1 MSVTREIWE
10 HRDGMMAY
18 DMHVHTSAS
27 DAFTTPKA
35 LAHVLQEKQISCAV
49 TDHNVISGVK
59 KVLEYTPVIP
69 GIEVS
74 AAEGPHILIYFERYA
89 DLEDYFNRHIKG
101 RHTMCPHLAIRA
113 DTEQII
119 AAAKD
124 AGGLVVAAHPYG
136 YGIAVRGVMKGIMT
150 GVLPPSAGDRLDGL
164 EVLCAGLRKPYNL
177 AAEQY
182 ATEHGLC
189 MTGGSDAH
197 VPWDV
202 GLSVAVSSCD
212 AGPAEM
218 LEEIRAKRTRV
229 VGMERTF
236 ARNAVQG
243 LCMTPKYIPWLIPLF
258 ATHMQQHIFRMKKML
273 AKKKL

>member
-1 MSVTREIWE
+1 MSVTREIWRHTE
-10 HRDGMMAY
+10 GMMAY
-18 DMHVHTSAS
+18 DMHVHTTAS
-27 DAFTTPKA
+27 DAFNSPRG
-35 LAHVLQEKQISCAV
+35 LAKVLRERHISCAV

-59 KVLEYTPVIP
+59 KVLEYAPVIP

-74 AAEGPHILIYFERYA
+74 ASEGPHILVYFERYA
-89 DLEDYFNRHIKG
+89 DLESYFTKHIKG

-113 DTEQII
+113 GTEEIV

-124 AGGLVVAAHPYG
+124 EGGLVVAAHPYG
-136 YGIAVRGVMKGIMT
+136 YGIAVRGVMKGMAT
-150 GVLPPSAGDRLDGL
+150 GVLPPGAGDRLDGL
-164 EVLCAGLRKPYNL
+164 EVLCAGLKQSYNV
-177 AAEQY
+177 AAERY
-182 ATEHGLC
+182 AQDRGLC

-202 GLSVAVSSCD
+202 GLSVTVASCD

-218 LEEIRAKRTRV
+218 LEEIRARKTQV
-229 VGMERTF
+229 VGRERTF

-258 ATHMQQHIFRMKKML
+258 YTHMQQHILRMKKMVG
-273 AKKKL
+273 KKNL